1 MAQIA
6 QQPMSG
12 TRFVYVIYIRTTAEK
27 LWDALTRPEFTR
39 DYWAGT
45 TQQSEWKKGAS
56 WKALTPDGRVWD
68 TGEIL
73 EVDRP
78 HRLVLTWRNEHFP
91 EMRAEGFTRL
101 TYLIEPD
108 GDTVKLTLTHE
119 IDINGSK
126 LIEAV
131 SSGWPAILA
140 SLKSLLETGVSL
152 EATRKW
158 PEGL

>member
-1 MAQIA
+1 
-6 QQPMSG
+6 MSG
-12 TRFVYVIYIRTTAEK
+12 TRFVYVTYIRTTAEK
-27 LWDALTRPEFTR
+27 LWDALTRPEFTK

-45 TQQSEWKKGAS
+45 TQESDWKKGAS

-101 TYLIEPD
+101 TYRLEPD
-108 GDTVKLTLTHE
+108 GEVVKLTLTHE
-119 IDINGSK
+119 IDVAQSK
-126 LIEAV
+126 MIGAV

-140 SLKSLLETGVSL
+140 SLKSLLETGSSL
-152 EATRKW
+152 EATRNW
-158 PEGL
+158 PKDL